1 MEYFKFTATSG
12 DHIATVFYSEQMN
25 MFLAEITNMQFDGT
39 FNTVP
44 KQFYQLWTI
53 FVSVGRYSLPAIH
66 CLMSSK
72 SQDLYKAVLEKTV
85 N

>member
-1 MEYFKFTATSG
+1 MIRTKIPLTANKFIDMLPRQYMEYFKFTATSG

-44 KQFYQLWTI
+44 KQFYQL
-53 FVSVGRYSLPAIH
+53 
-66 CLMSSK
+66 
-72 SQDLYKAVLEKTV
+72 
-85 N
+85 